1 MQKFILSCLSLI
13 MVAAC
18 TTTPANDLLDSE
30 NQQSVNLQNGAE
42 TTETLP
48 PGKARV
54 RFVLDG
60 LTFNT
65 SPMTKT
71 DPLGLTRGGDLGLT
85 RGGDPVGLT
94 DAGVN
99 YLYVYEGEELLL
111 MQTAGEAGGEFGSP
125 SLVLD
130 YGSHT
135 LTFVASDFELDDTDN
150 QVRSGNTFSARKTVT
165 VNENTPQQSVT
176 MTRIKAGIR
185 LVINDTDLSR
195 VGQITVMLENPY
207 LSLPAGGHLAINT
220 HAKIYIP
227 FSLPEARPA
236 TVTVYTF
243 CPSLTEVFNQF
254 VTLVIK
260 DKDTNN
266 MLSFKRVQVPL
277 LMNRITEVRGTWLTT
292 GSLVTVDTAWGEEL
306 VIDN

>member
-1 MQKFILSCLSLI
+1 MGR
-13 MVAAC
+13 
-18 TTTPANDLLDSE
+18 T
-30 NQQSVNLQNGAE
+30 
-42 TTETLP
+42 
-48 PGKARV
+48 R
-54 RFVLDG
+54 
-60 LTFNT
+60 
-65 SPMTKT
+65 SPLW
-71 DPLGLTRGGDLGLT
+71 P
-85 RGGDPVGLT
+85 
-94 DAGVN
+94 
-99 YLYVYEGEELLL
+99 
-111 MQTAGEAGGEFGSP
+111 
-125 SLVLD
+125 
-130 YGSHT
+130 
-135 LTFVASDFELDDTDN
+135 ELDDTDN

-176 MTRIKAGIR
+176 MARIKAGIR

-243 CPSLTEVFNQF
+243 CPSLTEAFNQF

>member
-1 MQKFILSCLSLI
+1 MSCLSLI

-42 TTETLP
+42 SSETLP

-54 RFVLDG
+54 RFVFDG

-71 DPLGLTRGGDLGLT
+71 DP
-85 RGGDPVGLT
+85 VGLT

-99 YLYVYEGEELLL
+99 YLYIYEGETLLL
-111 MQTAGEAGGEFGSP
+111 KQTAGESGGSGSGAGGGAGGEFGSP

-165 VNENTPQQSVT
+165 VDENTTTQSVI
-176 MTRIKAGIR
+176 MARIKTGLRI
-185 LVINDTDLSR
+185 VINDSPANLARLNKITIVLNRTYINLLPGDQVVTQHSAAQRQHVHQLRRAPDNPGSTHVLHLLPQLRRGLRPGILRDDEGQRYQHHTLQQKGHCAPPHEPHHRSARHMAHHRDSLHGEYRMGRR
-195 VGQITVMLENPY
+195 VGN
-207 LSLPAGGHLAINT
+207 
-220 HAKIYIP
+220 
-227 FSLPEARPA
+227 
-236 TVTVYTF
+236 
-243 CPSLTEVFNQF
+243 
-254 VTLVIK
+254 
-260 DKDTNN
+260 
-266 MLSFKRVQVPL
+266 
-277 LMNRITEVRGTWLTT
+277 
-292 GSLVTVDTAWGEEL
+292 
-306 VIDN
+306 

>member
-1 MQKFILSCLSLI
+1 MKKILLSCLNLM

-30 NQQSVNLQNGAE
+30 NQQSVNLQNGE
-42 TTETLP
+42 TSESLP

-54 RFVLDG
+54 RFVFEG

-71 DPLGLTRGGDLGLT
+71 DPLGLTRGGD
-85 RGGDPVGLT
+85 PVGLT

-99 YLYVYEGEELLL
+99 YLYIYEGETLLL

-130 YGSHT
+130 YGVHT

-176 MTRIKAGIR
+176 MARIKAGIR

-207 LSLPAGGHLAINT
+207 LSLPAGGHLAINPQT
-220 HAKIYIP
+220 NIYIP

-254 VTLVIK
+254 ATLVIK

>member
-18 TTTPANDLLDSE
+18 TTTPANDLLESDGNE
-30 NQQSVNLQNGAE
+30 SVNLQNGAE
-42 TTETLP
+42 SSETLP

-54 RFVLDG
+54 RFVFDG

-71 DPLGLTRGGDLGLT
+71 DP
-85 RGGDPVGLT
+85 VGLT

-99 YLYVYEGEELLL
+99 YLYIYEGETLLL
-111 MQTAGEAGGEFGSP
+111 KQTAGESGGGAGGAFGSP

-165 VNENTPQQSVT
+165 VDENTTTQSVI
-176 MTRIKAGIR
+176 MARIKTGLRI
-185 LVINDTDLSR
+185 VINDSPANLAR
-195 VGQITVMLENPY
+195 LNKITLILLTPY
-207 LSLPAGGHLAINT
+207 INLLPGNQVVPTCHSSNINISCDVPQT
-220 HAKIYIP
+220 T
-227 FSLPEARPA
+227 PA
-236 TVTVYTF
+236 ALTLYTF
-243 CPSLTEVFNQF
+243 CPGFTEAFNQEF
-254 VTLVIK
+254 YVMMR
-260 DKDTNN
+260 DKDTGSLLCN
-266 MLSFKRVQVPL
+266 KKVTAPL

-292 GSLVTVDTAWGEEL
+292 GTLFTVNTAWGEEL

>member
-1 MQKFILSCLSLI
+1 MKKILLSCLSLM

-30 NQQSVNLQNGAE
+30 NQQSVNLQNGE
-42 TTETLP
+42 TSESLP

-54 RFVLDG
+54 RFVFEG

-71 DPLGLTRGGDLGLT
+71 DPLGLT

-111 MQTAGEAGGEFGSP
+111 MQTAGEAGVEFGSP

-130 YGSHT
+130 YGEHT

-176 MTRIKAGIR
+176 MARIKAGIR

-207 LSLPAGGHLAINT
+207 LSLPAGGHLAINPQT
-220 HAKIYIP
+220 NIYIP

-254 VTLVIK
+254 ATLVIK

-292 GSLVTVDTAWGEEL
+292 GTLVTVDTGWGEEL

>member
-1 MQKFILSCLSLI
+1 MKKILLSCLSLM

-30 NQQSVNLQNGAE
+30 NQQSVNLQNGE
-42 TTETLP
+42 TSESLP

-54 RFVLDG
+54 RFVFEG

-71 DPLGLTRGGDLGLT
+71 DPLGLT

-130 YGSHT
+130 YGAHT

-176 MTRIKAGIR
+176 MARIKAGIR

-207 LSLPAGGHLAINT
+207 LSLPAGGHLAINPQT
-220 HAKIYIP
+220 NIYIP

-254 VTLVIK
+254 ATLVIK